1 MYPCLLLKV
10 LLAEYDLQLCTR
22 SKKKLLRTCVLARL
36 ARGYTPRLHLNVV
49 AELPRIPGV
58 LHSGEGDQSL
68 SGTLPTGEDNRKS
81 NLRLDPWTAQW
92 LATLLYRV
100 SMAKEMMIT
109 SFKQ

>member
-1 MYPCLLLKV
+1 M
-10 LLAEYDLQLCTR
+10 
-22 SKKKLLRTCVLARL
+22 
-36 ARGYTPRLHLNVV
+36 V

-109 SFKQ
+109 SFKAMNYMRRIIDISIHCTVSQLSSR